1 VAIAIPCCALLSNGI
16 DVFLG
21 SADDHGLRR
30 ARALEASMDKAAFQ
44 ARFKD
49 RAVAIGDLPL
59 GMARD
64 LAGQVNRTQGL
75 GDDVLT
81 TKAELSALFDL
92 LQQQAGA
99 VGDDLA
105 LVDGAGR
112 STPAGD
118 AVAHY
123 EAAAVDKPGFFS
135 EPMYL
140 VHITGWPHDRFTPED
155 PMTAPPGARL
165 SVWRTDPHDARHIP
179 PAGGSGVLFST
190 TSFSLMNSGNRTLRV
205 PKRSWKVEM
214 EADDPGHDELLGMHR
229 FNLKAM
235 YNDPSQMREALAWQL
250 FGRVG
255 VPASQ
260 HTYAKLAFDDLY
272 FGLFSL
278 IEQVDKQFLKD
289 HFGANDKGNLYKAY
303 CGDIG
308 CATLE
313 HRVGEGD
320 DDSGRQYMGRDPAN
334 LTYRLKANEDQPTA
348 NTLDDLAQFVWV
360 INGVGLPGGEERFD
374 TDAFRQSVEE
384 ILNVHAFL
392 RWAAT
397 NLLIGSWDNYFA
409 TPANY
414 YLYNS
419 GFDGDADGFMTKPYF
434 TFIPWD
440 YDNSF
445 GIDYFGTDWQYT
457 DILDWPSNTGNY
469 CGKGGHPDARSRIP
483 LVQNLLRH
491 TAFRLYYLDAI
502 ERLLATEFTPE
513 AIEARMRGATDAP
526 LWPRV
531 AQAAYLESTTPDG
544 PPFTGRQFPNHEV
557 YLAADLQYEMWRGE
571 SHVEGIVHYVR
582 MRADRAKAQLASLRA
597 PGSASGTNAP
607 TFPAVVEPLPASP

>member
-1 VAIAIPCCALLSNGI
+1 
-16 DVFLG
+16 
-21 SADDHGLRR
+21 
-30 ARALEASMDKAAFQ
+30 MDKAAFR

-49 RAVAIGDLPL
+49 RAVIIGDLPT
-59 GMARD
+59 GTARQ
-64 LAGQVNRTQGL
+64 LAEQVNRTQGL

-81 TKAELSALFDL
+81 TKAELSALFDVL
-92 LQQQAGA
+92 RQLAGVA
-99 VGDDLA
+99 GEDLA
-105 LVDGAGR
+105 LVDAAGHP
-112 STPAGD
+112 TPAGD
-118 AVAHY
+118 ALAQY
-123 EAAAVDKPGFFS
+123 EAAAVGKPGFFS

-165 SVWRTDPHDARHIP
+165 SVWKTDPQDGRHIP
-179 PAGGSGVLFST
+179 PPGRGGVLFAT

-205 PKRSWKVEM
+205 PKRSWKMEM
-214 EADDPGHDELLGMHR
+214 DADELLGLHR
-229 FNLKAM
+229 FNMKAM
-235 YNDPSQMREALAWQL
+235 YNDPSQMREALAWHL
-250 FGRVG
+250 FGRIG
-255 VPASQ
+255 VPSSQ
-260 HTYAKLAFDDLY
+260 HTYAKLAFDDIY

-289 HFGANDKGNLYKAY
+289 RFGANDNGNLYKAY

-313 HRVGEGD
+313 HRVGDGG
-320 DDSGRQYMGRDPAN
+320 DDSGRQYMGKDPGD
-334 LTYRLKANEDQPTA
+334 LTYRQKTNEDDQAA
-348 NTLDDLAQFVWV
+348 NTLDDLAEFVRV
-360 INGVGLPGGEERFD
+360 INGVGLPGGDGKFD
-374 TDAFRQSVEE
+374 TDAFRRSVEG

-419 GFDGDADGFMTKPYF
+419 GFDGAADDFVAKPYF
-434 TFIPWD
+434 TFLPWD

-445 GIDYFGTDWQYT
+445 GIDYFDTDWQYT
-457 DILDWPSNTGNY
+457 DILDWPSNTRRY
-469 CGKGGHPDARSRIP
+469 CAKGGHPDGRSRIP
-483 LVQNLLRH
+483 LVQNLLRN
-491 TAFRLYYLDAI
+491 TTFRLYYLDAI
-502 ERLLATEFTPE
+502 EELLATEFTPE
-513 AIEARMRGATDAP
+513 AIDARMRGTGA

-557 YLAADLQYEMWRGE
+557 YLAADQQNELWRGE
-571 SHVEGIVHYVR
+571 SHVHGIIHYVR
-582 MRADRAKAQLASLRA
+582 MRADRAKSQLASLRSA
-597 PGSASGTNAP
+597 GSPRGASEVS
-607 TFPAVVEPLPASP
+607 FPAVMEPLPAAP